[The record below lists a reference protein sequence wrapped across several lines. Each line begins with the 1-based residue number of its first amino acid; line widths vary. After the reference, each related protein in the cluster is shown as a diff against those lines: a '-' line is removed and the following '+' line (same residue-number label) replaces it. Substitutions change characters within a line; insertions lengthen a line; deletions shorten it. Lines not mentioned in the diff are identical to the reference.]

1 MQNYC
6 QNCGKPLPIEPVSFC
21 PNCGAAINPQKERPS
36 PKSENE
42 FDKIVSNK
50 DPFIAAILS
59 FIFPGLGQVYNGE
72 FNKGLLIQISFFA
85 SFFFSGFFS
94 LIIIPI
100 PIILL
105 VIGVYDAYTEAD
117 KMRKGLTELKNPTF
131 KETLTFILWP
141 FVMIGAL
148 AFLAIMLIIF
158 VIIAAALVSVP
169 FVI

>member
-1 MQNYC
+1 M
-6 QNCGKPLPIEPVSFC
+6 EPVSFC
-21 PNCGAAINPQKERPS
+21 PNCGTSINPQKERPR
-36 PKSENE
+36 PKGENE
-42 FDKIVSNK
+42 FDKIVGNK

-72 FNKGLLIQISFFA
+72 FNKGLLIQIVFLA
-85 SFFFSGFFS
+85 SFFFSGFFF
-94 LIIIPI
+94 LAIIPI
-100 PIILL
+100 PIVLL

-117 KMRKGLTELKNPTF
+117 KMKKGLAELKNPTF
-131 KETLTFILWP
+131 KETLTFLLWP

-148 AFLAIMLIIF
+148 FFLAIMFIILVMVLIIF

>member
-1 MQNYC
+1 M
-6 QNCGKPLPIEPVSFC
+6 GAASFC
-21 PNCGAAINPQKERPS
+21 PNCGTAVNQQKES
-36 PKSENE
+36 SGAKDE

-72 FNKGLLIQISFFA
+72 FNKGLLIQIAFLMTLLFGSW
-85 SFFFSGFFS
+85 FFFV
-94 LIIIPI
+94 LPI

-105 VIGVYDAYTEAD
+105 AIGVYDAYTEAD

-141 FVMIGAL
+141 FVLMGALLFLIILFIIIVIIGA
-148 AFLAIMLIIF
+148 ISISI
-158 VIIAAALVSVP
+158 P
-169 FVI
+169 FAMYGF